1 MTTPAALRVAIDLE
15 TTGLQ
20 SENESIIEIGA
31 VKFRGDEILDTFE
44 TFITPHRPIPYRI
57 QRLTHI
63 TPAMLV
69 DAPAMAGIAPKLR
82 QFLSDLP
89 LVGHNVGFDAAFLRR
104 QQIAQANPLLDTF
117 ELASILLPDLTN
129 YTLEQVAATLGFSA
143 PIHHRALADAQLS
156 REVFLALEA
165 RVRDLPDPLLNT
177 LCALAPGAKLA
188 MLGFLRREQ
197 QARGIQPTG
206 GAAASSSLGAAFQ
219 NQLQVNPAILGTRL
233 SALSPPLPSVLAAG
247 SAPPSPATM
256 DTLALA
262 TPIHTA
268 LEERQTLVAQIPP
281 QPEQVDM
288 VLRPALEWAI
298 ATGQR
303 LVIATA
309 SAAGARALA
318 QTHLPRVLASLAPAE
333 PLTQALL
340 FEPRDYLCTH
350 RWYGPAREAPSLA
363 ADTLRGLAKLSV
375 WIQTTETGSRDS
387 LNLGPTEQVAWEI
400 VHASDTALE
409 LPQCTYRDRGWCFPR
424 RARTAAET
432 ARIVITTQAAL
443 LGANRGSRGQEPT
456 YVPTADGYLI
466 LDAQL
471 LEDRLLAQAS
481 WTLDQE
487 TLLGDLDML
496 FTRDG
501 QHMRGLLALAAETV
515 PGARLET
522 WGQQVTRAT
531 SAITDFIAALGA
543 LATEAH
549 NDDQAAEAAGPLRLD
564 SNARTLAAWG
574 PVGDAWSALERR
586 VTMLADTLAQLVKD
600 LRRTPSAGSLGLEL
614 HSAAQRLRQI
624 MRYGRE
630 SVAQPRAGWVYWI
643 RTSQANGHRGRN
655 GQVSSNDGA
664 SLSGAPAQLSRDTG
678 AAIQGLGGGVVI
690 AGTAL
695 AVDGRFDVAIERL
708 GLPATTPTA
717 LVSADFTAQSLVLIP
732 TDVPEPNAPAYQRTL
747 NEAIVEVAAA
757 LDGNTVVLLA
767 SHTALRTTYSAIKP
781 LLEAQ
786 DIMILAQGIDGSLRQ
801 LWQNYRTQ
809 SRVVI
814 LGAGNMWEGWESD
827 GARPRCLFVAR
838 LPLPAMNEPLLA
850 ARAELYSDA
859 MQQFVVPQAAI
870 RLRLALNRMAW
881 EHDRRN
887 VIIIYDRR
895 IQTKTYGTSIL
906 HTLPLVTVRDESVT
920 MLGNTAR
927 GWIASTA
934 TTDEQP

>member
-44 TFITPHRPIPYRI
+44 TFISPPRPIPYRI

-69 DAPAMAGIAPKLR
+69 DAPAIASIAPKLR

-104 QQIAQANPLLDTF
+104 QQIAQTNPLLDTF

-129 YTLEQVAATLGFSA
+129 YTLEHVAATLGFSA

-197 QARGIQPTG
+197 QARGIHPTG
-206 GAAASSSLGAAFQ
+206 GIAATSSLGAAFQ
-219 NQLQVNPAILGTRL
+219 NQLQVNPAILGTQL
-233 SALSPPLPSVLAAG
+233 ATLTTPLPNTLAAG
-247 SAPPSPATM
+247 STPPSATI

-262 TPIHTA
+262 APIQSA
-268 LEERQTLVAQIPP
+268 LEQHQTLVAQIPP
-281 QPEQVDM
+281 QPEQVDV
-288 VLRPALEWAI
+288 VLRPALEWVI

-303 LVIATA
+303 LVIAAA
-309 SAAGARALA
+309 SAASARALA
-318 QTHLPRVLASLAPAE
+318 QTHLPRVLASLTPTE
-333 PLTQALL
+333 PLTQAIL

-350 RWYGPAREAPSLA
+350 RWYGPAREASSLA
-363 ADTLRGLAKLSV
+363 TDTLRGLAKLTV
-375 WIQTTETGSRDS
+375 WIQTTQSGSRDS

-424 RARTAAET
+424 RARAAAET

-443 LGANRGSRGQEPT
+443 LGAHKGSRDQEST
-456 YVPTADGYLI
+456 YVPSADGYLI

-496 FTRDG
+496 YTRDG
-501 QHMRGLLALAAETV
+501 QQLRGLLALAAEAV
-515 PGARLET
+515 PGARLAS

-531 SAITDFIAALGA
+531 SAITDFIVALGA
-543 LATEAH
+543 LATEAY
-549 NDDQAAEAAGPLRLD
+549 NDDQAAEAGGPLRLD
-564 SNARTLAAWG
+564 NNARTLGAWG
-574 PVGDAWSALERR
+574 PVGDAWSALDRR

-600 LRRTPSAGSLGLEL
+600 LRHTPSAGSLGLEL

-624 MRYGRE
+624 LRYGRE
-630 SVAQPRAGWVYWI
+630 SIAQPRAGWVYWI

-655 GQVSSNDGA
+655 GQMTSSEGA
-664 SLSGAPAQLSRDTG
+664 SLFGAPAQLSRDTG
-678 AAIQGLGGGVVI
+678 AAIQGLGGGVVL

-695 AVDGRFDVAIERL
+695 AVDGHFDVAIERL

-717 LVSADFTAQSLVLIP
+717 LVTADFTAQSLVLIP

-747 NEAIVEVAAA
+747 NEAIVQVATA

-781 LLEAQ
+781 LLEAR

-838 LPLPAMNEPLLA
+838 LPLPALNEPLLA
-850 ARAELYSDA
+850 ARAELYADS

-887 VIIIYDRR
+887 VVIIYDRR
-895 IQTKTYGTSIL
+895 IQTKTYGMSIL
-906 HTLPLVTVRDESVT
+906 HTLPHVTVRDESVT

-927 GWIASTA
+927 DWIDSSAM
-934 TTDEQP
+934 